1 MYLEDGVVFYDR
13 LDSDITSKTPTY
25 TMQGWLRMKE
35 CSPRATLLDLSVSKS
50 VLPRLYSQC
59 HPRVANSGKDGSM
72 RGATGVKPVKPSQE
86 ETGKKA
92 DHVKSIRKTTDVE
105 CLEFDFIARSVQG
118 LYHHMKSIHPQ
129 AYPYQCNI
137 CSQWFGTPYDC
148 HVHENSVH
156 TQKVLTC
163 DLCNFNTYN
172 QFQLTNHQCT
182 HSNHK
187 LQCEHCNVSLSLTS
201 ILKEHM
207 ARHFDSCT
215 YPCEAYDKTFA
226 SVLSRKIHVV
236 GKHGAGFVCPLYQKQ
251 LDSTFQLVKYK

>member
-1 MYLEDGVVFYDR
+1 MLMYLEDGVVFYDR

-129 AYPYQCNI
+129 AHPINAM
-137 CSQWFGTPYDC
+137 
-148 HVHENSVH
+148 SVVNGSEPPMTIASMRTLYIH
-156 TQKVLTC
+156 KKSWLVTCAILALTTS
-163 DLCNFNTYN
+163 FN
-172 QFQLTNHQCT
+172 
-182 HSNHK
+182 
-187 LQCEHCNVSLSLTS
+187 
-201 ILKEHM
+201 
-207 ARHFDSCT
+207 
-215 YPCEAYDKTFA
+215 
-226 SVLSRKIHVV
+226 
-236 GKHGAGFVCPLYQKQ
+236 
-251 LDSTFQLVKYK
+251 